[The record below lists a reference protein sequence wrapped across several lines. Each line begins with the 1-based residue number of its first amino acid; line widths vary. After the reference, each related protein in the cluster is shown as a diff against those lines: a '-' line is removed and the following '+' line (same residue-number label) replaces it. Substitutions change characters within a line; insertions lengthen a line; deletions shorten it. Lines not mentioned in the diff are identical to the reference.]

1 MKVRTKS
8 LDVVEL
14 PILMLWWLLLTLF
27 RLRILSALGLDSRVV
42 TARNIC
48 VEAYTNLVMC
58 LRRMLLLTIYSR
70 RRGRRRLL
78 AFRRNSRTRLWRRAY
93 PFTAFLLEML
103 LLMSLKALECR
114 RPSASGAAKH
124 RVSGGNFALQ
134 CSLSAFHRSEPIPEL
149 SQYLGDIFSMRRP
162 MRLFGGGSG
171 RTVVPTAPLL
181 RVSLLLLL

>member
-14 PILMLWWLLLTLF
+14 PILLLWWLLLTLF

-78 AFRRNSRTRLWRRAY
+78 ASGTTRTD
-93 PFTAFLLEML
+93 
-103 LLMSLKALECR
+103 
-114 RPSASGAAKH
+114 SGAGH
-124 RVSGGNFALQ
+124 ILSPPSFWR
-134 CSLSAFHRSEPIPEL
+134 CSS
-149 SQYLGDIFSMRRP
+149 
-162 MRLFGGGSG
+162 
-171 RTVVPTAPLL
+171 
-181 RVSLLLLL
+181 